1 MLCRSVSQNETSIAL
16 GFQTLIARSLGTV
29 PGPIFLGFIID
40 QTCILWNDVNNGEC
54 IAKGSCKLYDNITM
68 SHYVLIVLL
77 IWRSL
82 AFLSISFA
90 MFLAER
96 CPEKATKNNEYRKV
110 ASSRPVY
117 YSILELFGQRSHYI
131 SFL

>member
-1 MLCRSVSQNETSIAL
+1 MSKSLKNELPPKIIYQIIINLFELLCRSVSQNETSIAL

-77 IWRSL
+77 VWRSL

-90 MFLAER
+90 MFFAVR
-96 CPEKATKNNEYRKV
+96 SPEKETENNE
-110 ASSRPVY
+110 
-117 YSILELFGQRSHYI
+117 
-131 SFL
+131 